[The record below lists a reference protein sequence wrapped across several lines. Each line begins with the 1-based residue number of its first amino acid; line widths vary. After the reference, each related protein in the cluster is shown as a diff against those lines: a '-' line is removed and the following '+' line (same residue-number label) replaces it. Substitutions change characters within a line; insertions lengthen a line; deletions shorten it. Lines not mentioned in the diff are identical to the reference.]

1 MGFVREETER
11 IFSDPTCEILMG
23 TEPEYTVAKGLA
35 KAGKIDIQV
44 EHFRAECKTYL
55 ESAAFRDRLEL
66 LMKQHLSTLYD
77 DFIESLVDMI
87 MAKVDEWKKERK
99 TDFTHL
105 MKQVFDRDHFNQI
118 GEEQLI
124 GKLSTF
130 FEEVKESIKPFA
142 LNLAIKYKIP
152 TNNQL
157 LFAAE
162 LEELKTLTLID
173 TLEDDDLE
181 DMDFSEEPKWLRNLV
196 MALSEGLRYLLRVGF
211 VKRAVRR
218 KLVDMMKAELA
229 KDQENPLADLKELGK
244 DLQSDI
250 HDRLL
255 EGAEE
260 YSLLI
265 R

>member
-1 MGFVREETER
+1 MKKTLLIALAIIAIGLLAYSQRATIATRVME
-11 IFSDPTCEILMG
+11 
-23 TEPEYTVAKGLA
+23 KGLEA
-35 KAGKIDIQV
+35 RMGAN
-44 EHFRAECKTYL
+44 
-55 ESAAFRDRLEL
+55 
-66 LMKQHLSTLYD
+66 M
-77 DFIESLVDMI
+77 
-87 MAKVDEWKKERK
+87 
-99 TDFTHL
+99 
-105 MKQVFDRDHFNQI
+105 
-118 GEEQLI
+118 
-124 GKLSTF
+124 
-130 FEEVKESIKPFA
+130 
-142 LNLAIKYKIP
+142 
-152 TNNQL
+152 
-157 LFAAE
+157 
-162 LEELKTLTLID
+162 ID